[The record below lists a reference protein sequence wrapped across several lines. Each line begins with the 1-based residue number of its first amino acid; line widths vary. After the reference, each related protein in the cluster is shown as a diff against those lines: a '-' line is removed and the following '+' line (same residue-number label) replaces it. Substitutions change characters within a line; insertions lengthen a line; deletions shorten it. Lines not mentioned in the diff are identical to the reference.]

1 MRKWE
6 DLSKEEQVY
15 LYWQYSS
22 DLNLRKDDEPISFSE
37 FSEMMKG
44 FTFK

>member
-6 DLSKEEQVY
+6 DLSNEEQIY

-22 DLNLRKDDEPISFSE
+22 DSDLRNDDKPISFSE
-37 FSEMMKG
+37 FSEMMQG
-44 FTFK
+44 FTFE